1 MEGVSPPADTPGLL
15 SYDFRA
21 AYTSHDNEMWKD
33 ALQSWVDVAPR
44 FGYPPLGAGAR
55 TYEQQL
61 ALYRKYMPD
70 MVEDLPT
77 RPPPRNWK
85 PLLLTIGFITLFIL
99 LTLMWVDIAKGQP
112 GAG

>member
-1 MEGVSPPADTPGLL
+1 M
-15 SYDFRA
+15 
-21 AYTSHDNEMWKD
+21 
-33 ALQSWVDVAPR
+33 
-44 FGYPPLGAGAR
+44 GAGFR

-61 ALYRKYMPD
+61 ALYKRYMPD

-85 PLLLTIGFITLFIL
+85 PLLYAIGFVVLFIL